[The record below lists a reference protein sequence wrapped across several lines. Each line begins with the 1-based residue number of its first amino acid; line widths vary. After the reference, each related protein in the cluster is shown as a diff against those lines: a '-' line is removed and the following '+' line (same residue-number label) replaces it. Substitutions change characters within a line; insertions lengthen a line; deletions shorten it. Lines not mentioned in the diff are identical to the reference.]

1 MGTDDIDLNKSNLN
15 FAAVYTCVDSF
26 GFFMMQLPNIRSNLP
41 NKAKKIYAPML
52 DLNHRN
58 T

>member
-1 MGTDDIDLNKSNLN
+1 
-15 FAAVYTCVDSF
+15 VYTCVDSF